1 MVGGKYHSPLW
12 TPYALYAEID
22 YVYGWKAL
30 QENNSWTQ
38 TQTWFNLGEVLAYA
52 VYLGWV
58 LGGGGVKGS
67 GRRILEGRTLEGRR
81 AAWAVLV
88 GFSAASLTFYKTVMY
103 CMFFFP
109 FFFPSFSGG
118 NGDFFGCSLYELTDG
133 LTD

>member
-1 MVGGKYHSPLW
+1 M
-12 TPYALYAEID
+12 YAEID

-38 TQTWFNLGEVLAYA
+38 TQTWFNLGEVLAYG

-58 LGGGGVKGS
+58 LGGGYANG

-103 CMFFFP
+103 CMCFFP
-109 FFFPSFSGG
+109 FFPIIFWREWGFLWW
-118 NGDFFGCSLYELTDG
+118 FFIV
-133 LTD
+133 

>member
-58 LGGGGVKGS
+58 LGGGGVKG

-109 FFFPSFSGG
+109 FSFLFFSFF
-118 NGDFFGCSLYELTDG
+118 FFGVCSLYELTDG

>member
-38 TQTWFNLGEVLAYA
+38 TQTWFNLGEVVAYA

-58 LGGGGVKGS
+58 LGGGGVKGK
-67 GRRILEGRTLEGRR
+67 GRILEGRTLEGRR

-103 CMFFFP
+103 CMFFLFP
-109 FFFPSFSGG
+109 FFHH
-118 NGDFFGCSLYELTDG
+118 SLEGMGISLVVVHCMN
-133 LTD
+133 

>member
-1 MVGGKYHSPLW
+1 M
-12 TPYALYAEID
+12 YAEID

-58 LGGGGVKGS
+58 LGGGYGKG

-109 FFFPSFSGG
+109 FFPHH
-118 NGDFFGCSLYELTDG
+118 SLEGMGISLVVVHCMD
-133 LTD
+133 

>member
-1 MVGGKYHSPLW
+1 M
-12 TPYALYAEID
+12 YAEID

-58 LGGGGVKGS
+58 LGGGDRKGS
-67 GRRILEGRTLEGRR
+67 GTGEVKGKGRTLEGRR

-103 CMFFFP
+103 CMCFFP
-109 FFFPSFSGG
+109 FFFHHSLEGMGISLVVV
-118 NGDFFGCSLYELTDG
+118 SLYELTDG

>member
-109 FFFPSFSGG
+109 FFPSFSGG
-118 NGDFFGCSLYELTDG
+118 NGDFFGGCSRYG

>member
-58 LGGGGVKGS
+58 LGGGGVKGK
-67 GRRILEGRTLEGRR
+67 GRILEGRTLEGRR

-103 CMFFFP
+103 CMFFFL
-109 FFFPSFSGG
+109 FSIILWRGA
-118 NGDFFGCSLYELTDG
+118 FSLVVVHCMN
-133 LTD
+133 

>member
-38 TQTWFNLGEVLAYA
+38 TQTWFNLGEVVAYA

-58 LGGGGVKGS
+58 LGGGYDKG

-109 FFFPSFSGG
+109 FFSHH
-118 NGDFFGCSLYELTDG
+118 SLEGMGISLVVVHCMN
-133 LTD
+133 

>member
-38 TQTWFNLGEVLAYA
+38 TQTWFNLGEVVAYA

-58 LGGGGVKGS
+58 LGGGYGKG

-118 NGDFFGCSLYELTDG
+118 NGDFFGGCSLYELTDG

>member
-58 LGGGGVKGS
+58 LGGGGVKGK
-67 GRRILEGRTLEGRR
+67 GILEGRTLEGRR

-109 FFFPSFSGG
+109 FSSHH
-118 NGDFFGCSLYELTDG
+118 SLEGMGTSLVVHCMN
-133 LTD
+133 

>member
-1 MVGGKYHSPLW
+1 M
-12 TPYALYAEID
+12 
-22 YVYGWKAL
+22 
-30 QENNSWTQ
+30 
-38 TQTWFNLGEVLAYA
+38 AYA

-58 LGGGGVKGS
+58 LGDGHAKG

-109 FFFPSFSGG
+109 FFSYH
-118 NGDFFGCSLYELTDG
+118 SLEGMGSSLVVVHCMN
-133 LTD
+133 

>member
-38 TQTWFNLGEVLAYA
+38 TQTWFNLGEVVAYG

-58 LGGGGVKGS
+58 LGGGYEKG

-109 FFFPSFSGG
+109 FFFPIILWREWGFLWW
-118 NGDFFGCSLYELTDG
+118 FFIV
-133 LTD
+133 

>member
-38 TQTWFNLGEVLAYA
+38 TQTWFNLGEVLAYG

-58 LGGGGVKGS
+58 LGGGYAKG
-67 GRRILEGRTLEGRR
+67 GRGILEGRTLEGRR

-103 CMFFFP
+103 CMFFIP
-109 FFFPSFSGG
+109 FFPIILWREWGFLCWLFIV
-118 NGDFFGCSLYELTDG
+118 
-133 LTD
+133 

>member
-38 TQTWFNLGEVLAYA
+38 TQTWFNLGEVVAYA

-58 LGGGGVKGS
+58 LGGGYAKG

-109 FFFPSFSGG
+109 FFSHH
-118 NGDFFGCSLYELTDG
+118 SLEGMGISLVVFHCMN
-133 LTD
+133 

>member
-1 MVGGKYHSPLW
+1 M
-12 TPYALYAEID
+12 YAEID

-58 LGGGGVKGS
+58 LGGGHAKG

-103 CMFFFP
+103 CMFFFL
-109 FFFPSFSGG
+109 FFHH
-118 NGDFFGCSLYELTDG
+118 SLEGMGISLVAVHCMN
-133 LTD
+133 

>member
-1 MVGGKYHSPLW
+1 M
-12 TPYALYAEID
+12 
-22 YVYGWKAL
+22 
-30 QENNSWTQ
+30 
-38 TQTWFNLGEVLAYA
+38 AYA

-58 LGGGGVKGS
+58 LGGGYAKG

-109 FFFPSFSGG
+109 FFPHH
-118 NGDFFGCSLYELTDG
+118 SLEGMGTSLVVFHCMN
-133 LTD
+133 